1 MNNVVRA
8 PYDPWSCIHD
18 TRTHTAIGLKVNLD
32 TVGIHYLYYQV
43 YASLRDRSLIVEF
56 NFLPSTSFQQRITSQ
71 LTHGLLGPGLICEND
86 SGRRVA
92 AGQDQE

>member
-1 MNNVVRA
+1 MWYELQMTLVM
-8 PYDPWSCIHD
+8 H

-56 NFLPSTSFQQRITSQ
+56 NFLPSTSYQRRITSQ
-71 LTHGLLGPGLICEND
+71 STHGLLGPGLICEND